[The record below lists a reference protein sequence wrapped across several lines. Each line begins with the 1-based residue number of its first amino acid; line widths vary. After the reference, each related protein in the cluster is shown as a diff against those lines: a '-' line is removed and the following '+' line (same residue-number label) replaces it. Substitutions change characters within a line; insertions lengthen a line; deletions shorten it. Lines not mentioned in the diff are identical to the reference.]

1 MDLKQNKLTRSEWD
15 SIEIPVSPEEKEIL
29 RLIMNGYA
37 DINIKINKTASM
49 LAFLKI
55 DYTPEIETFLYSK
68 YFAPVIQR
76 IMRKY
81 SEDMKF
87 TQDISKPTQQQ
98 QMLKK
103 IRSID
108 QMRLDNLD
116 ANIQQNTA
124 TIYEYMLLELCQ
136 NMCKYIAKKSN
147 KYALYL
153 YTIIQLRKTS
163 IHNINKHV
171 ADFVQTLID
180 FANAQ
185 THLRDIIERA
195 YDFIERNKTLLEYAD
210 KELFA
215 HQKELFSIFNQPMNE
230 ATPKLVLYIA
240 PTGTGKTMSP
250 IGLAAGY
257 RIIFVCV
264 ARHIG
269 LALAKAAISMEK
281 KIAFAFGCETAS
293 DIRLHYFSA
302 AKFTKHNKSGAI
314 YKVDNSEGQLVEIMI
329 CDVKSYL
336 TAMHYMLAFNS
347 ATQLITYWDEPT
359 ITMDYETHELH
370 DTIHRNWVN
379 NLIPNMVF
387 SCATLPHEDELVP
400 VWTDFRE
407 KFEGADIHQVTSF
420 DCRKSIPMMTKDG
433 YCAMPHTMYES
444 HATLRECVRQCELN
458 KTLLRYFDLSEI
470 VDFVFYLQDCISQD
484 LQIDTYF
491 KNIDDITMNSL
502 KIYYLEL
509 LKRLPEQH
517 WTTIYSHFKKEKK
530 SQFQKLPPKIM
541 KSASEDQYSKSS
553 KEGKPIT
560 RTTSVQSIK
569 PVGTLTKNKLVD
581 SNGLL
586 VTTEEAYTLTDGPT
600 IFLCDDVAKIGNFYI
615 QQTKIPTELFQI
627 ILKKIDNNNK
637 FSEKI
642 AKLESQ
648 LEDMESKVSDK
659 VSNKDSTKDIEK
671 NPEIFKMYQEI
682 ETLRRQVKYVAMDA
696 EYVPNTRPHQKKWA
710 PPNNAEDDECHL
722 DAYVPRIDETTTRDI
737 MGLDIDNYLKVMLL
751 LGIGLFMEGVNPK
764 YLEMMKTLAV
774 EQNLF
779 MIIAS
784 SDYVYGT
791 NYNFCHGFL
800 GKDLQNMTREKTLQ
814 CMGRIGR
821 GQIQQKYTI
830 RFRDDEMIY
839 GLFRVP
845 EINREAINMCKLFAS
860 D

>member
-15 SIEIPVSPEEKEIL
+15 SIELPVSPEEKEIL
-29 RLIMNGYA
+29 RLIIDGYSN
-37 DINIKINKTASM
+37 INIKVNKTMSM

-55 DYTPEIETFLYSK
+55 EHTAEIEAFLYNK
-68 YFAPVIQR
+68 YFAPI
-76 IMRKY
+76 
-81 SEDMKF
+81 
-87 TQDISKPTQQQ
+87 ISKMVQKYCKDMQNIIKPETQQSTV
-98 QMLKK
+98 LKK

-116 ANIQQNTA
+116 ANIQQNTSI
-124 TIYEYMLLELCQ
+124 IYEYVLLELCQ
-136 NMCKYIAKKSN
+136 HMCKYISKKSN

-163 IHNINKHV
+163 IQYINKYV
-171 ADFVQTLID
+171 SEFVQSLID
-180 FANAQ
+180 FANE
-185 THLRDIIERA
+185 TINLRDIIEHA

-210 KELFA
+210 KELFS
-215 HQKELFSIFNQPMNE
+215 HQKELFSIFNNQE
-230 ATPKLVLYIA
+230 RQAYPKLVLYIA

-250 IGLAAGY
+250 IGLASGY
-257 RIIFVCV
+257 RVIFVCV

-269 LALAKAAISMEK
+269 LALAKSAISMEK

-302 AKFTKHNKSGAI
+302 SKFTKNRKSGAI
-314 YKVDNSEGQLVEIMI
+314 QKVDNSEGQLVEIMI

-359 ITMDYETHELH
+359 ITMDYEHHELH

-400 VWTDFRE
+400 VWMDFRS
-407 KFEGADIHQVTSF
+407 KFEEADIHQVTSY

-433 YCAMPHTMYES
+433 FCAMPHTMYELHS
-444 HATLRECVRQCELN
+444 ELRECIRHCEMN

-470 VDFVFYLQDCISQD
+470 VEFVFYLQNFILED
-484 LQIDTYF
+484 LQIDAYF
-491 KNIDDITMNSL
+491 INIEDITMYSL
-502 KIYYLEL
+502 KNYYLEL
-509 LKRLPEQH
+509 LKRLPEEN
-517 WTTIYSHFKKEKK
+517 WPEIYAHFCQQKK
-530 SQFQKLPPKIM
+530 SQFKKNAPKVI
-541 KSASEDQYSKSS
+541 K
-553 KEGKPIT
+553 
-560 RTTSVQSIK
+560 TTSLDNTQTQSESNQGKQISRTVSVQNEVVDKKK
-569 PVGTLTKNKLVD
+569 PKLID

-586 VTTEEAYTLTDGPT
+586 ITTEDAYTLTDGPT
-600 IFLCDDVAKIGNFYI
+600 IFLCEDVAKIGNFYI
-615 QQTKIPTELFQI
+615 QQTKIPTELFQV

-637 FSEKI
+637 LSEKI
-642 AKLESQ
+642 VKLE
-648 LEDMESKVSDK
+648 LLIEDMENKFLGDGD
-659 VSNKDSTKDIEK
+659 KDSKKDMEK
-671 NPEIFKMYQEI
+671 NPEIFKFYQDLDA
-682 ETLRRQVKYVAMDA
+682 LRRQIKYVAMDV
-696 EYVPNTRPHQKKWA
+696 EYVPNTKPHQKKWA
-710 PPNNAEDDECHL
+710 PLSELGMKNDDDCYL
-722 DAYVPRIDETTTRDI
+722 DAYVPQIDENTTREI
-737 MGLDIDNYLKVMLL
+737 MGLGIENYMKVMLL
-751 LGIGLFMEGVNPK
+751 LGIGLFIEGVNPR
-764 YLEMMKTLAV
+764 YLEMMKTLAA

-784 SDYVYGT
+784 TDYIYGT

-821 GQIQQKYTI
+821 GNIQQKYTI
-830 RFRDDEMIY
+830 RFRDDDMIY
-839 GLFRVP
+839 GLFKTP
-845 EINREAINMCKLFAS
+845 EINREAVNMCKLFTS

>member
-29 RLIMNGYA
+29 RLIMSGYQ
-37 DINIKINKTASM
+37 DINIKINKTVSM

-55 DYTPEIETFLYSK
+55 DYTPEIETFLYNK
-68 YFAPVIQR
+68 YFTPIIQKF
-76 IMRKY
+76 MNKY
-81 SEDMKF
+81 GKDMG
-87 TQDISKPTQQQ
+87 ILPPSITQQQ
-98 QMLKK
+98 ALKK

-124 TIYEYMLLELCQ
+124 AIYEYVLLELCQ
-136 NMCKYIAKKSN
+136 NMCKYISKKSN

-171 ADFVQTLID
+171 ADFVQTAVD
-180 FANAQ
+180 YANQ
-185 THLRDIIERA
+185 RTNLRDIIERA

-215 HQKELFSIFNQPMNE
+215 HQKELFSIFNQ
-230 ATPKLVLYIA
+230 ATMQPKLVLYIA

-314 YKVDNSEGQLVEIMI
+314 HKVDNSEGQLVEIMI

-379 NLIPNMVF
+379 NLIPNVVF

-400 VWTDFRE
+400 VWMDFRA
-407 KFEGADIHQVTSF
+407 KFEDAEIHQVTSY

-433 YCAMPHTMYES
+433 YCAMPHTMYDS
-444 HATLRECVRQCELN
+444 HISLRQCVQQCELN

-470 VDFVFYLQDCISQD
+470 VVFVFYIQDYISED
-484 LQIDTYF
+484 LQIDAYF
-491 KNIDDITMNSL
+491 KKIDDITMNSL

-509 LKRLPEQH
+509 LKRLPEEH
-517 WTTIYSHFKKEKK
+517 WPAIYAHFAQKK
-530 SQFQKLPPKIM
+530 SQFQKLAPKIV
-541 KSASEDQYSKSS
+541 KSASEPTQKDA

-560 RTTSVQSIK
+560 RTTSMQSMHS
-569 PVGTLTKNKLVD
+569 KNKLVD
-581 SNGLL
+581 SNGLQ
-586 VTTEEAYTLTDGPT
+586 VTTEDAYTLTDGPT

-627 ILKKIDNNNK
+627 ILKKIDTNNK
-637 FSEKI
+637 LSEKI
-642 AKLESQ
+642 AKLE
-648 LEDMESKVSDK
+648 LEIEDMENK
-659 VSNKDSTKDIEK
+659 VSNAGDKDSTKDLEK
-671 NPEIFKMYQEI
+671 NPEIFGLYQDI
-682 ETLRRQVKYVAMDA
+682 DALRRQVKYIAMDP
-696 EYVPNTRPHQKKWA
+696 EYVPNTRQHQKKWA
-710 PPNNAEDDECHL
+710 PQPNKEEDECHL
-722 DAYVPRIDETTTRDI
+722 DAYVPTIDETTTRNI

-751 LGIGLFMEGVNPK
+751 LGIGLFMEGVNPR

-830 RFRDDEMIY
+830 RFRDDDMIY

-845 EINREAINMCKLFAS
+845 DVNREAINMCNLFTS

>member
-29 RLIMNGYA
+29 RLIMNGYT

-49 LAFLKI
+49 LSFLKI
-55 DYTPEIETFLYSK
+55 DHTPEIETFLYNK
-68 YFAPVIQR
+68 YFAPIIQKF
-76 IMRKY
+76 INKY
-81 SEDMKF
+81 GK
-87 TQDISKPTQQQ
+87 DIGILAPSIVQQQ
-98 QMLKK
+98 QALKK

-124 TIYEYMLLELCQ
+124 TIYEYVLLELCQ
-136 NMCKYIAKKSN
+136 HMCKYIAKKSN

-163 IHNINKHV
+163 IQYINKHV

-180 FANAQ
+180 FANTK

-215 HQKELFSIFNQPMNE
+215 HQKELFSIFNQPHTQ

-250 IGLAAGY
+250 VGLAAGY

-329 CDVKSYL
+329 CDVKSYI

-347 ATQLITYWDEPT
+347 PTQLITYWDEPT
-359 ITMDYETHELH
+359 ITMDYETHDLH
-370 DTIHRNWVN
+370 DTIHKNWVN

-400 VWTDFRE
+400 VWMDFRA
-407 KFEGADIHQVTSF
+407 KFEDADIHQVTSY

-433 YCAMPHTMYES
+433 FCAMPHTMYES
-444 HATLRECVRQCELN
+444 HASLYECARQCELN

-470 VDFVFYLQDCISQD
+470 VDFVFYLQDYISED
-484 LQIDTYF
+484 LQIDAHF
-491 KNIDDITMNSL
+491 KKIDDITMNSL

-509 LKRLPEQH
+509 LKRLPEEH
-517 WTTIYSHFKKEKK
+517 WATIYAYFAKEKK
-530 SQFQKLPPKIM
+530 SQFQKLAPKIV
-541 KSASEDQYSKSS
+541 KSVSDPLTKDP
-553 KEGKPIT
+553 KEGKPIS
-560 RTTSVQSIK
+560 RTTSMQSQSVSTSK
-569 PVGTLTKNKLVD
+569 KNTLID

-627 ILKKIDNNNK
+627 ILKKIDTNNK
-637 FSEKI
+637 LSEKI
-642 AKLESQ
+642 AKLE
-648 LEDMESKVSDK
+648 LEIEDMENK
-659 VSNKDSTKDIEK
+659 VSNTMDKDSTKDLEK
-671 NPEIFKMYQEI
+671 NPEIFKKYQEI
-682 ETLRRQVKYVAMDA
+682 DALRRQVKYVAMDA

-710 PPNNAEDDECHL
+710 PPTPDKEDECHL
-722 DAYVPRIDETTTRDI
+722 DAYVPQIDETTTRDI
-737 MGLDIDNYLKVMLL
+737 MGLDIENYLKVMLL
-751 LGIGLFMEGVNPK
+751 LGIGLFMEGVNPR

-774 EQNLF
+774 QQNLF

-800 GKDLQNMTREKTLQ
+800 GKDLQKMTREKTLQ

-839 GLFRVP
+839 GLFREP
-845 EINREAINMCKLFAS
+845 EINREAINMCKLFTS